1 MQRKQYKRS
10 VAGSEPFQS
19 VFQPELYVFLYDP
32 NVTIIAH
39 ADNPSMVGANYH
51 NKTNMTGRPFR
62 DLIVEGAL
70 QNGTGWED
78 YLYSS
83 PAETGLYWKSAA
95 YWLVTGSDGRQYMV
109 FAGLYKTEED
119 FRE

>member
-1 MQRKQYKRS
+1 
-10 VAGSEPFQS
+10 
-19 VFQPELYVFLYDP
+19 
-32 NVTIIAH
+32 
-39 ADNPSMVGANYH
+39 MVGANYH